1 MIRAALQDG
10 GGLPAGPFPCHA
22 LRLPPE
28 TAYLMPKQSILFV
41 CLGNICRSPLAEGV
55 FRAVLAERGLA
66 DDFLVDSAGMG
77 DWHAGQAPDHRAIAV
92 ARANGLDI
100 SGQQARAITERDF
113 ERFDLILGMDRKNI
127 RELQEIAPD
136 AFRDRIH
143 LFRDF
148 AGGGAEEVPDPYFG
162 DAAGFD
168 ETYRLIR
175 AASEGLADRLAKP
188 GREKP
193 D

>member
-1 MIRAALQDG
+1 MA
-10 GGLPAGPFPCHA
+10 
-22 LRLPPE
+22 
-28 TAYLMPKQSILFV
+28 KKSVLFV

-55 FRAVLAERGLA
+55 FRSVLAERGME
-66 DDFLVDSAGMG
+66 DDFVIDSAGMG

-100 SGQQARAITERDF
+100 SGQQARAITDRDF

-127 RELQEIAPD
+127 RELRGIAPD
-136 AFRDRIH
+136 ASRDRIH
-143 LFRDF
+143 LFLDY
-148 AGGGAEEVPDPYFG
+148 AGSGAKEVPDPYFG

-175 AASEGLADRLAKP
+175 AASEGLADRLAKAEP
-188 GREKP
+188 GGK
-193 D
+193 